1 MENVITKEQK
11 KAAYVALTDTLSLE
25 QMQLLNT
32 IMDVSEVCP
41 SCRHT
46 YPDSTELDSP
56 LHPRYVAGYKAGH
69 KAGRRRGP
77 VPVGEKE
84 SNPVAIQVRLFGI
97 KCHHCHTEIGY
108 RGSDIKTIK
117 LTSSRFGGTFGVGIR
132 CPECNTFNKH
142 NPGII
147 IPPKPNRKPVDPSP
161 DKVG

>member
-32 IMDVSEVCP
+32 IMDVQEVCP

-56 LHPRYVAGYKAGH
+56 MHPRYVAGYKAGH

-77 VPVGEKE
+77 LPVKE
-84 SNPVAIQVRLFGI
+84 EDSCPVALHVNVFKIR
-97 KCHHCHTEIGY
+97 CHCCSTTISY
-108 RGSDIKTIK
+108 RGSDIKTIT
-117 LTSSRFGGTFGVGIR
+117 LGSSRFGGKFGTGIR
-132 CPECNTFNKH
+132 CPECNTFIEHK
-142 NPGII
+142 
-147 IPPKPNRKPVDPSP
+147 P
-161 DKVG
+161 DKPYPPAPSREPFDPHAR